1 VLIRPVADVLPHRP
15 PFLFVDEVVDIEPG
29 RRVAGRWTPGADV
42 PTVDVGLGL
51 QLPPAL
57 VVESIAQLGAYG
69 ALLWAPDGGVPL
81 FARLDRARF
90 RRTVGPGSVVDL
102 VVEVDRLTRRSGHGH
117 GTASVDGELAV
128 DVTLAFVFAPL

>member
-1 VLIRPVADVLPHRP
+1 VLIVPVADVLPHRP
-15 PFLFVDEVVDIEPG
+15 PFLFVDEVVEIEPG
-29 RRVAGRWTPGADV
+29 RRVAGRWTPAEEV
-42 PTVDVGLGL
+42 PTVDAGLGP
-51 QLPPAL
+51 QIPPAL
-57 VVESIAQLGAYG
+57 VIESIAQLGAYG

-90 RRTVGPGSVVDL
+90 RQPVRPDSVIDL

-117 GTASVDGELAV
+117 GTATVDGDLAV

>member
-1 VLIRPVADVLPHRP
+1 MVIVPVADVLPHRP
-15 PFLFVDEVVDIEPG
+15 PFLFVDEVTEIEPG

-69 ALLWAPDGGVPL
+69 ALSWAPDGGVPL

-90 RRTVGPGSVVDL
+90 RRVVRPGAVIDL
-102 VVEVDRLTRRSGHGH
+102 VVEVDRFNRRSGHGH
-117 GTASVDGELAV
+117 GWGRVGGEVAV
-128 DVTLAFVFAPL
+128 DVTLAFVFAPV